1 MYAKTE
7 FGDDIPGGDFVER
20 SPLSASGAL
29 YKLPGATMP
38 FAPEWSGSLSATYE
52 WDFGADRIGRF
63 NIGGKYMGDYN
74 TGSDLDVEK
83 HQSAYTIFNARLGF
97 GRSDGRWML
106 ELWGTN
112 LTDEDYVQV
121 GFDGPLQ
128 GLFPDPNNPLN
139 TFNAFLGAPRMYGM
153 TLRVRY

>member
-1 MYAKTE
+1 MATR
-7 FGDDIPGGDFVER
+7 DIAGAAASRAAWAVWVEGA
-20 SPLSASGAL
+20 ASGA
-29 YKLPGATMP
+29 GASTGASLVVSV
-38 FAPEWSGSLSATYE
+38 APAT
-52 WDFGADRIGRF
+52 
-63 NIGGKYMGDYN
+63 
-74 TGSDLDVEK
+74 V
-83 HQSAYTIFNARLGF
+83 FNARVGF